1 MDKIK
6 KELSRIGAEF
16 NGSAH
21 ITHPGDNIFLDLGF
35 PPKVA
40 KKLRLESEQR
50 INEKIKKS
58 TLKKAPEQ

>member
-1 MDKIK
+1 MDKLE
-6 KELSRIGAEF
+6 KELSRIDSQF

-21 ITHPGDNIFLDLGF
+21 ITKPGDNIFLDLGF

-50 INEKIKKS
+50 INDKIKKS
-58 TLKKAPEQ
+58 NLKKASEQ